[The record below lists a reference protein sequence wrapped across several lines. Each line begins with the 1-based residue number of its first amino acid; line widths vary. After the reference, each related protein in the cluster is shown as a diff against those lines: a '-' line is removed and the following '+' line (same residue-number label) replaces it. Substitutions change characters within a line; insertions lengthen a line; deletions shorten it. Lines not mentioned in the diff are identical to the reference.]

1 MRRDC
6 RLIDAVRFVAGNL
19 FADRLFKI
27 FKICEGLTLLTLR
40 AAATI
45 CDARSDR
52 VLTAAPTYA
61 QTSAAVDRA
70 KSESS
75 ARKNWSGVA
84 VATLLGH
91 ARSRPHNALSF
102 AYRRFYFGGFSGEL
116 TKLDGL
122 SGLITSGDLN

>member
-1 MRRDC
+1 VNAR
-6 RLIDAVRFVAGNL
+6 VRPGPY
-19 FADRLFKI
+19 
-27 FKICEGLTLLTLR
+27 CP
-40 AAATI
+40 
-45 CDARSDR
+45 
-52 VLTAAPTYA
+52 PTYA

-70 KSESS
+70 KSELS

-116 TKLDGL
+116 TKIDGL
-122 SGLITSGDLN
+122 IGLITSGDLN